1 MEVTNNK
8 IQGIGLSYQLV
19 TPSSLRY
26 KSEDIKSVFWQEW
39 HAYRS
44 HLYLCCLKWMKS
56 NPIDAEDVL
65 SQAMLKA
72 WNEWQKAE
80 GKIKYPK
87 AWFTRIIYNFCMDL
101 HRKNKRE
108 ALIIEKIEEIKFQD
122 SPGFYAR
129 AEFPES
135 NILDREMRLYLRH
148 QIESLP
154 TRLRQP
160 FILYCCQEKSYQD
173 IAKQLACSE
182 ENVRKCVRE
191 ARLILQKHLI
201 KYIAGEDDTPLDSL
215 SPSFNLEIPLAEK
228 SQAESNWESLIPT
241 KSQDEEINYK
251 VTVLCQE
258 TLAHHWYSS
267 ANPLGW
273 R

>member
-1 MEVTNNK
+1 MQETTNR
-8 IQGIGLSYQLV
+8 IQGVKSYSQSL
-19 TPSSLRY
+19 TMSRFRYSS
-26 KSEDIKSVFWQEW
+26 EEIKSVFWQEW
-39 HAYRS
+39 QASRP

-56 NPIDAEDVL
+56 NAIDAEDVL

-87 AWFTRIIYNFCMDL
+87 AWFSRIIYNFCMDV
-101 HRKNKRE
+101 HRKNKQE
-108 ALIIEKIEEIKFQD
+108 ALIIEKNEEIKWED
-122 SPGFYAR
+122 YPGLSAQ

-135 NILDREMRLYLRH
+135 SIMDREVRLYLRH

-160 FILYCCQEKSYQD
+160 FVLYYCQEKSYQD
-173 IAKQLACSE
+173 IAQQFACSE
-182 ENVRKCVRE
+182 ENIRKCVGK
-191 ARLILQKHLI
+191 ARKILRKHLI
-201 KYIAGEDDTPLDSL
+201 KYIAGEDDTPLYSL
-215 SPSFNLEIPLAEK
+215 SPSFNLEIPSGEK
-228 SQAESNWESLIPT
+228 SQAESNWESLMPT
-241 KSQDEEINYK
+241 KTLDKDISYQ
-251 VTVLCQE
+251 VTVLCLE
-258 TLAHHWYSS
+258 SLPHHCYSS

>member
-1 MEVTNNK
+1 
-8 IQGIGLSYQLV
+8 
-19 TPSSLRY
+19 
-26 KSEDIKSVFWQEW
+26 
-39 HAYRS
+39 
-44 HLYLCCLKWMKS
+44 MKS
-56 NPIDAEDVL
+56 NAIDAEDVL

-80 GKIKYPK
+80 GKIKHPK
-87 AWFTRIIYNFCMDL
+87 AWFTRITYNFCMDL

-108 ALIIEKIEEIKFQD
+108 ALIIEKFEEIKFEYFLALSTQIE
-122 SPGFYAR
+122 SS
-129 AEFPES
+129 ES
-135 NILDREMRLYLRH
+135 NIIDREMRLYLRH

-160 FILYCCQEKSYQD
+160 FVLYCCQEKSYQD

-182 ENVRKCVRE
+182 ENVRKLVRE

-201 KYIAGEDDTPLDSL
+201 KYMAGEDDTALDSL
-215 SPSFNLEIPLAEK
+215 SPSLNLEIPFGEE
-228 SQAESNWESLIPT
+228 SPAESNWESLIPT
-241 KSQDEEINYK
+241 KTLDEEINYQ
-251 VTVLCQE
+251 VTVLCVE
-258 TLAHHWYSS
+258 TLPHHCYSS

>member
-1 MEVTNNK
+1 MKIATNRIQEIESYSQSVT
-8 IQGIGLSYQLV
+8 L
-19 TPSSLRY
+19 PSHRY
-26 KSEDIKSVFWQEW
+26 STKDTKSFFWLEW
-39 HAYRS
+39 QAYRN
-44 HLYLCCLKWMKS
+44 HLYFCCLKWMKS

-72 WNEWQKAE
+72 WNEWQKSE
-80 GKIKYPK
+80 GKIKHPK
-87 AWFTRIIYNFCMDL
+87 AWFTRITYNFCMDV

-108 ALIIEKIEEIKFQD
+108 ALRIAKIEEIKFED
-122 SPGFYAR
+122 CPVFSAR

-173 IAKQLACSE
+173 IAKQLTCTE
-182 ENVRKCVRE
+182 ETVRKCVRE

-201 KYIAGEDDTPLDSL
+201 KYIAGEDDTALNSVSSSL
-215 SPSFNLEIPLAEK
+215 NLEIPLAEK
-228 SQAESNWESLIPT
+228 SPPSSNWESLIPT
-241 KSQDEEINYK
+241 KSPDEEISYQI
-251 VTVLCQE
+251 TVLCQE
-258 TLAHHWYSS
+258 TLPHHWYSS
-267 ANPLGW
+267 VNPLGW

>member
-1 MEVTNNK
+1 MEATNNR
-8 IQGIGLSYQLV
+8 IQRTRSSYQLFI
-19 TPSSLRY
+19 PSSLRY
-26 KSEDIKSVFWQEW
+26 HPEYINSAFWQEW
-39 HAYRS
+39 QASRS

-56 NPIDAEDVL
+56 NAIDAEDVL

-80 GKIKYPK
+80 GEIKHPK
-87 AWFTRIIYNFCMDL
+87 AWFTLIIYNFCMDL
-101 HRKNKRE
+101 HRKNKQE
-108 ALIIEKIEEIKFQD
+108 ALIIEKIEEIKLED
-122 SPGFYAR
+122 CPGLYAR

-135 NILDREMRLYLRH
+135 SIMDREMRLYLRH

-154 TRLRQP
+154 TRLRDP
-160 FILYCCQEKSYQD
+160 FVLYCCQEKSYED

-191 ARLILQKHLI
+191 ARKILRKHLI
-201 KYIAGEDDTPLDSL
+201 KYIAGEDDTPLYSL
-215 SPSFNLEIPLAEK
+215 SPSFNLEIPSAEK

-241 KSQDEEINYK
+241 KTLDKDISYQ
-251 VTVLCQE
+251 VTVLCLE
-258 TLAHHWYSS
+258 SLPHHCYSS

>member
-1 MEVTNNK
+1 MKEVTK
-8 IQGIGLSYQLV
+8 RIQGIKSSFQSL
-19 TPSSLRY
+19 TMSSLRY
-26 KSEDIKSVFWQEW
+26 SNEDIKSVFWQEW
-39 HAYRS
+39 QASYS
-44 HLYLCCLKWMKS
+44 HLYLCCLKLMKS
-56 NPIDAEDVL
+56 NAIDAEDVL

-80 GKIKYPK
+80 GKIQHPK
-87 AWFTRIIYNFCMDL
+87 AWFTRIIYNFCMDV
-101 HRKNKRE
+101 HRNNKQE
-108 ALIIEKIEEIKFQD
+108 ALIIEIIYDIKLEDCPTLSAQ
-122 SPGFYAR
+122 AK
-129 AEFPES
+129 FPES

-201 KYIAGEDDTPLDSL
+201 KYIAGEDDTALDSL
-215 SPSFNLEIPLAEK
+215 SPSFNLEIPSAEK

-241 KSQDEEINYK
+241 KTLDEEINYQ